1 MEDDLAVVVELWS
14 PCPGV
19 KVDEKD
25 LCSELI
31 GLAACLSGHKTLSC
45 YTLKVDSLRRRRCW
59 CTSYRSCLLLCSTS
73 GRTSAIHTGCAAM
86 FGM

>member
-31 GLAACLSGHKTLSC
+31 GLAACLSGQD
-45 YTLKVDSLRRRRCW
+45 VE
-59 CTSYRSCLLLCSTS
+59 LLHFE
-73 GRTSAIHTGCAAM
+73 GRQFAAAKM
-86 FGM
+86 LVHVVPELPVVV

>member
-1 MEDDLAVVVELWS
+1 MEDDLAVVMELWS

-31 GLAACLSGHKTLSC
+31 GLAACLSGQD
-45 YTLKVDSLRRRRCW
+45 VELRHFE
-59 CTSYRSCLLLCSTS
+59 
-73 GRTSAIHTGCAAM
+73 GRQFAAAKM
-86 FGM
+86 